1 MEFTGKRRN
10 LEWSH
15 QGNATLIWL
24 SQDGIYSDAGLPK
37 NGILSLDDATSIK
50 LPPDGINREEKESR
64 VEPSR

>member
-15 QGNATLIWL
+15 QGNATSVWL

-50 LPPDGINREEKESR
+50 LPPGGIYREEKESTE
-64 VEPSR
+64 EPTR